1 MTLTASNNGVTMSP
15 SASVTITVTNFAVS
29 VSPATASVKAG
40 QSATYTVSV
49 QPQNGAFS
57 NSIALACSNLPGL
70 ASCSFS
76 PSSVTPGANT
86 VTSMLTVSTTAASAL
101 VKPPA
106 GHAPQ
111 LPLYALRLKLGGLAL
126 VGLGLLSVGGRKNRS
141 RRFALALGLA
151 LSLVVAAVQASCGG
165 GESQPPASNPGTP
178 AGNYT
183 ITISGTS
190 SSLVQSASAALTVN

>member
-1 MTLTASNNGVTMSP
+1 
-15 SASVTITVTNFAVS
+15 
-29 VSPATASVKAG
+29 
-40 QSATYTVSV
+40 
-49 QPQNGAFS
+49 
-57 NSIALACSNLPGL
+57 
-70 ASCSFS
+70 
-76 PSSVTPGANT
+76 
-86 VTSMLTVSTTAASAL
+86 MLTVSTTAASAL

-111 LPLYALRLKLGGLAL
+111 LPLYALRLKLKLGELAL
-126 VGLGLLSVGGRKNRS
+126 VGLGLLSVGRRKNRS

-165 GESQPPASNPGTP
+165 GGSQPPASNPGTP

-190 SSLVQSASAALTVN
+190 SSLAQSASAALTVN